1 MKILI
6 TGGFGYLG
14 SKLSKLLAD
23 KGHKIRIFSNNPPKN
38 LQKNKY
44 EILIGDIL
52 DKKKIN
58 EACKGIDYVLHLAGL
73 DQQTC
78 ENKPKLALLVNGT
91 GTKNVLEAAQKEHIK
106 KFIYMSTSQV
116 YGKLNNR
123 VTEETTPVPINDYGK
138 TKLLGENYCKQFN
151 NDMKCIVIRLSNAY
165 GVPLTDSGLNLV
177 VNDLCKQSVE
187 NQKIILKTKGKQKRD
202 FIAIPDLFQAIGILL
217 DLETKD
223 LKENIFN
230 VGGNNSLSIYEL
242 AKLIAQTYLEI
253 YGKEVKIEFDENL
266 NEVPI
271 TDFVYDIS
279 RIRKLGFNPKAE
291 MKEEIKETL
300 EVFEKLKND

>member
-1 MKILI
+1 MEILI

-58 EACKGIDYVLHLAGL
+58 EACKGMDYVIHLAGL
-73 DQQTC
+73 DQQAC
-78 ENKPKLALLVNGT
+78 QNNPKLALLVNGT
-91 GTKNVLEAAQKEHIK
+91 GTKIVLEAAQKEHIK

-116 YGKLNNR
+116 YGKLNDK
-123 VTEETTPVPINDYGK
+123 VTEETTPVPINEYGK

-151 NDMKCIVIRLSNAY
+151 NGMKCIIIRLSNAY
-165 GVPLTDSGLNLV
+165 GAPLTDSGTNLV

-202 FIAIPDLFQAIGILL
+202 FIAIPDLFQAIDILL
-217 DLETKD
+217 NLETKD

-230 VGGNNSLSIYEL
+230 VGGNNSFSIYEL

-253 YGKEVKIEFDENL
+253 YGKEVKIEFDGNL

-291 MKEEIKETL
+291 MKEEIKESL
-300 EVFEKLKND
+300 EAFKKFKND